1 MKLSRIAKHAPNCKQ
16 QINDP
21 CVRPQTVYIGKYGK
35 IRCFGILGLLRP
47 FSILLVNLG
56 GLGVFPLDPPRNS
69 TRFAAANA
77 SRALTAVRFRLAT
90 VVGCYSCRRM
100 LLLSSAGR
108 AAGMLGHRWRQ
119 AGGRP
124 ADGQHRPGG
133 VAVGDLCT
141 EALRKVRTPSVQ
153 ALFGEQ
159 CPKY

>member
-1 MKLSRIAKHAPNCKQ
+1 
-16 QINDP
+16 
-21 CVRPQTVYIGKYGK
+21 
-35 IRCFGILGLLRP
+35 
-47 FSILLVNLG
+47 
-56 GLGVFPLDPPRNS
+56 
-69 TRFAAANA
+69 
-77 SRALTAVRFRLAT
+77 
-90 VVGCYSCRRM
+90 M

-153 ALFGEQ
+153 ALFGE
-159 CPKY
+159 KTEVEFRKNSDLGYKFEHML